1 MATFSVSAFFEE
13 ALRRRV
19 FRVAAVYIVAAWV
32 ALQAA
37 DLAFPGLGIPES
49 AIRYVWLGAI
59 LGVPVVLFF
68 GWRYDIIGGRIL
80 RTAVSDVDADLTIR
94 RADYVIFVTLSAAVA
109 VTAFG
114 LIGQISDTRVTDS
127 AQFVVTDIDPNSI
140 AVLPFVNM
148 SGNPDNE
155 YFSDGLTE
163 TLLHALAQL
172 PDLKVSARTSSFFF
186 KGENVDVRDIAIQ
199 LGVRNVLEGSVQ
211 RDGDNVRITAQLIEA
226 DTGFHRWSMTYDRE
240 MRDIFVLHDEIA
252 TNIAREMKV
261 ALAGDTGGGKIERL
275 GTQNVAA
282 FDAYLKGLE
291 QVYVGSIASTTHAVS
306 LFRESLALDQEFF
319 EARIRLAESYW
330 NLRKLGEI
338 TEAATRELV
347 MPLLDVLL
355 EERPGNGAALVLD
368 ARVRGYRN
376 INVEERMTKV
386 MVAIA
391 QTPDESA
398 LYGDVADLLR
408 YAGRPEEG
416 LSWIEKGITV
426 DPFDPWLHT
435 YRARHMMSI
444 GNLDQA
450 EISFARSLEL
460 NPENPSVWGSAVTIP
475 WYRKQYADW
484 FAMVRKGME
493 VEAADYEFPTNIA
506 LNLYTFGL
514 IDVGDEYLQRAV
526 SIAPE
531 KSYVRAARLY
541 RQVIVGDHAGA
552 RDMSEAM
559 LRSGDIEPRR
569 WSYFFTAMVFASTMK
584 ELGRTDEMMEV
595 LEEIRPGITSL
606 DYAADSLNDKALQY
620 FAAMAIATTDQKE
633 GSFDLLDDIVA
644 NWEKRPPNSSL
655 AHLKAPVEMARGRVE
670 MAVAIALDDLDS
682 ELDMLV
688 AWDWPLR
695 YHHIYFFKALSEEPA
710 VAERLAELEAEA
722 KKGGEDIQ
730 DYIIENDLQL

>member
-1 MATFSVSAFFEE
+1 MTALSITAFLKE
-13 ALRRRV
+13 ARRRRV
-19 FRVAAVYIVAAWV
+19 FRLVALYFVGAWV

-49 AIRYVWLGAI
+49 AIQYVWIGAI
-59 LGVPVVLFF
+59 MGVPVALFF
-68 GWRYDIIGGRIL
+68 GWRYDIIGGRIV
-80 RTAVSDVDADLTIR
+80 RTAVSDVDSDLSIR
-94 RADYVIFVTLSAAVA
+94 RADYVVLVTLSAVVA

-114 LIGQISDTRVTDS
+114 LIGQIS

-163 TLLHALAQL
+163 TLLHALAQF

-186 KGENVDVRDIAIQ
+186 KGKDVDVRDIAIQ

-226 DTGFHRWSMTYDRE
+226 ETGFHLWSMTYDRE
-240 MRDIFVLHDEIA
+240 MRDIFVLQDEIA
-252 TNIAREMKV
+252 TNVAREMQV
-261 ALAGDTGGGKIERL
+261 VLAGDTGGGKVEIM

-291 QVYVGSIASTTHAVS
+291 QHYIGGIASTAYAVS

-319 EARIRLAESYW
+319 EARLGLAESYW
-330 NLRKLGEI
+330 RQQKLGEI
-338 TEAATRELV
+338 TDVAARELV

-355 EERPGNGAALVLD
+355 EERPDNGLALVLD
-368 ARVRGYRN
+368 AQVRGYRN
-376 INVEERMTKV
+376 INVEERKTKI
-386 MVAIA
+386 MAAIA

-398 LYGDVADLLR
+398 LYKYVAVLLR
-408 YAGRPEEG
+408 DTGRPEEG
-416 LSWIEKGITV
+416 FSWIEKGITV
-426 DPFDPWLHT
+426 DPFDYSLHLS
-435 YRARHMMSI
+435 RARYMMSI
-444 GNLDQA
+444 GDLDRA
-450 EISFARSLEL
+450 EISFARTLEL
-460 NPENPSVWGSAVTIP
+460 NPKNPSVWGSAMIIP

-484 FAMVRKGME
+484 FEMARKGME
-493 VEAADYEFPTNIA
+493 VEAADYEFPIHIA

-514 IDVGDEYLQRAV
+514 LDVGDEYLQRAV

-541 RQVIVGDHAGA
+541 RQVIVGDYAGA

-569 WSYFFTAMVFASTMK
+569 WAYFFTAMVFASTMK

-595 LEEIRPGITSL
+595 FEDIRPGITSL
-606 DYAADSLNDKALQY
+606 NYAADSLIDSALQY
-620 FAAMAIATTDQKE
+620 YAAMAIATTDQRE
-633 GSFDLLDDIVA
+633 GAFDLLDDIVA
-644 NWEKRPPNSSL
+644 SWEKRFPGLSMAL
-655 AHLKAPVEMARGRVE
+655 LKAPIEMARGRAE
-670 MAVAIALDDLDS
+670 MAVAVALEDLDS
-682 ELDMLV
+682 EFDMLE

-722 KKGGEDIQ
+722 KKGGEEIQ
-730 DYIIENDLQL
+730 DYIVENDLQL

>member
-186 KGENVDVRDIAIQ
+186 KGQNVDVRDIAIQ

-493 VEAADYEFPTNIA
+493 VEAADYEFPTVIA

>member
-376 INVEERMTKV
+376 INVEERMTKL

-416 LSWIEKGITV
+416 LSWIEKGIKV

-493 VEAADYEFPTNIA
+493 VEAADYEFPTVIA

>member
-186 KGENVDVRDIAIQ
+186 KGQNVDVRDIAIQ

-493 VEAADYEFPTNIA
+493 VEAADYEFPTHIA

>member
-186 KGENVDVRDIAIQ
+186 KGQNVDVRDIAIQ

-493 VEAADYEFPTNIA
+493 VEAADYEFPTVIA

-644 NWEKRPPNSSL
+644 NWEKRPPDSSL

-682 ELDMLV
+682 ELDMLE

>member
-186 KGENVDVRDIAIQ
+186 KGQNVDVRDIAIQ